1 MKDYNKIYASGSA
14 KANSLL
20 KEAESNARQAK
31 VGNQSIEELTA
42 LVSLQIAER
51 KKFNQFNERYNKVI
65 NNEKVKT
72 IMGDM
77 TPESSRDVYQTGKI
91 SLNDGINIE
100 FEELEAILSL
110 DALKKN
116 FKGFERLLSNKKRK

>member
-31 VGNQSIEELTA
+31 VGNQSVEELTA

-51 KKFNQFNERYNKVI
+51 EKFKKFDERYNKVI
-65 NNEKVKT
+65 SNEKIKT

-77 TPESSRDVYQTGKI
+77 APESARDVYETGKI
-91 SLNDGINIE
+91 SLNDDINIQ

-110 DALKKN
+110 EALKKN
-116 FKGFERLLSNKKRK
+116 FKGLTKLVGNKKR